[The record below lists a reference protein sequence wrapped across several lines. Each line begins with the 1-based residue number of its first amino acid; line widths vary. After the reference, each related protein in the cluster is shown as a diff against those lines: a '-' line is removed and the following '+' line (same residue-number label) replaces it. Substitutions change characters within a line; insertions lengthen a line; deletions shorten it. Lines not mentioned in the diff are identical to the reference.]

1 VLFKFK
7 NVAFFENVVI
17 FENDAFLKLNYTF
30 IYNTPSY
37 NTPTHH
43 TQSDMASENIE
54 ELNQKFA
61 ELSHTHQDLQVNYM
75 RLSLDYK
82 QSKCELYIAYKTIA
96 TLQETLK
103 QQAAEMQNL
112 EATFSLI
119 TDELKNNYEAERKQV
134 VSEYIE
140 QLHRSDQENEQLK
153 NDLQN
158 VQMQTVEL
166 NASLRRERQH
176 VDDLDNDIKI
186 LTTTIEKMQ
195 DVQYSG
201 PIQIQIV
208 PAMWSC
214 LLCYEEK
221 TPTCDAVICPNAQ
234 CNKRICRV
242 CVGKIE
248 SEDDCVQCPYCRL
261 EYKISMAQD
270 RENYKIEIFK
280 LHAKCA
286 ELNKIIAQFRQATEP
301 AAAAH
306 AVAHNAD
313 DVHDDVHD
321 VDLAHNDV
329 AHNDVHDD
337 VHDEDIKNNQ
347 VESEI
352 KLINFTPQIIL
363 FEHPK
368 MQKILTWYVEKLT
381 EYIAW
386 IQHYVDQLP
395 NANISFDVCAK
406 WLLFI
411 ENSIMKQSGFP
422 NWIAGVYNAK
432 YTQLKSQL

>member
-1 VLFKFK
+1 
-7 NVAFFENVVI
+7 
-17 FENDAFLKLNYTF
+17 
-30 IYNTPSY
+30 
-37 NTPTHH
+37 
-43 TQSDMASENIE
+43 MASENIE

-96 TLQETLK
+96 TLQETQK

-201 PIQIQIV
+201 PVQIQIV

-248 SEDDCVQCPYCRL
+248 SEDDCAQCPYCRL

-301 AAAAH
+301 AAAA
-306 AVAHNAD
+306 AHHN
-313 DVHDDVHD
+313 DVVDDVHD
-321 VDLAHNDV
+321 VV
-329 AHNDVHDD
+329 
-337 VHDEDIKNNQ
+337 DEDIKNNQ
-347 VESEI
+347 AESEI

-395 NANISFDVCAK
+395 NANISFDICAK

>member
-1 VLFKFK
+1 
-7 NVAFFENVVI
+7 
-17 FENDAFLKLNYTF
+17 
-30 IYNTPSY
+30 
-37 NTPTHH
+37 
-43 TQSDMASENIE
+43 M
-54 ELNQKFA
+54 
-61 ELSHTHQDLQVNYM
+61 
-75 RLSLDYK
+75 
-82 QSKCELYIAYKTIA
+82 AYKTIA
-96 TLQETLK
+96 TMQETQK

-119 TDELKNNYEAERKQV
+119 TDELKTSYESERKQV
-134 VSEYIE
+134 ISEYIE
-140 QLHRSDQENEQLK
+140 QLQRADHESEQLK
-153 NDLQN
+153 HDLRT

-166 NASLRRERQH
+166 NALLRRERQH
-176 VDDLDNDIKI
+176 VDELENDIKI
-186 LTTTIEKMQ
+186 LTSTIEKMQ
-195 DVQYSG
+195 DVQHSG
-201 PIQIQIV
+201 PVQIQIV
-208 PAMWSC
+208 PPIWTC

-242 CVGKIE
+242 CIGKIE
-248 SEDDCVQCPYCRL
+248 SDDDCAQCPYCRV

-286 ELNKIIAQFRQATEP
+286 ELNKIIAQYQQATHQP
-301 AAAAH
+301 AKQTNAAASAH
-306 AVAHNAD
+306 AH
-313 DVHDDVHD
+313 DVHNGAHDAADQNDDD
-321 VDLAHNDV
+321 QNDDAMV
-329 AHNDVHDD
+329 VTDM
-337 VHDEDIKNNQ
+337 KNNKA
-347 VESEI
+347 ESEI

-395 NANISFDVCAK
+395 NANISFDICAK

-422 NWIAGVYNAK
+422 NWIAGVHNAK